1 MTTDTTQLAQL
12 KRTNA
17 RLRTALVGAVA
28 LGVGLALGGFT
39 QTDEDEVEVEA
50 YVATDGTIYKLY
62 ESGAIQYLR
71 IEDDPPRSANGIF
84 TWGDIRFD
92 RTRKLPDR
100 P

>member
-12 KRTNA
+12 QRTNA
-17 RLRTALVGAVA
+17 RLRTALVGIAA
-28 LGVGLALGGFT
+28 LAVGLALGGFT
-39 QTDEDEVEVEA
+39 QPDEDEVEA

-92 RTRKLPDR
+92 QTRKLPDR